1 MLIILA
7 LTFATFALSI
17 PLLKFA
23 RSDKRLTWASAVG
36 MATYLVAIALMLIAE
51 IPSRLLYWF
60 DAEHVTLADKFP
72 LISPLL
78 RGDQYIIVRD
88 IVVNSVQGL
97 FFVMLCVA
105 AYLWGEKQRKAG
117 KFKA

>member
-1 MLIILA
+1 MLIILG
-7 LTFATFALSI
+7 LTAATFLLSI
-17 PLLKFA
+17 PLLRFA
-23 RSDKRLTWASAVG
+23 RSERRLTWASAVG
-36 MATYLVAIALMLIAE
+36 MATYLVTIALLLIAE

-60 DAEHVTLADKFP
+60 DANHVTLADKFAF
-72 LISPLL
+72 ISPVL
-78 RGDQYIIVRD
+78 RGDQYIIARD

-97 FFVMLCVA
+97 FFVILCVG